1 MKLAL
6 DPTMYANLSL
16 KEMVDKT
23 AELGYDYIEL
33 SPREDFCPF
42 YKYPKVDK
50 SQIKQLKQY
59 CKDAGVKISSLLP
72 LYYWAGPDEDRRQAA
87 VRNWK
92 RAIEVAVELEVD
104 LMNSEFNGSKFDAV
118 VCEEKFIK
126 SMDELI
132 PVFEKEG
139 MNLNLQAHPYD
150 FIETN
155 TGAVD
160 MIRAL
165 DKDWINLVYSTA
177 HTFFYDDGA
186 GDIDPMF
193 DYAGDRLKHVLFADT
208 FNHKAANG
216 LRYIVNPPGVEAT
229 VHQHLNI
236 GEGEVDFETIFRRLR
251 ESNFDGIATN
261 AVFAWIDKR
270 EESSRMTLQQMRD
283 GLGIK
288 ETLNIK

>member
-1 MKLAL
+1 MKMKLAL
-6 DPTMYANLSL
+6 DPTMYKNLSL

-23 AELGYDYIEL
+23 AELGYEYIEL

-50 SQIKQLKQY
+50 AQIKNLKRWL
-59 CKDAGVKISSLLP
+59 KDAGVQISSLLP
-72 LYYWAGPDEDRRQAA
+72 LYHWAGPDEERRQAA

-92 RAIEVAVELEVD
+92 RAIEIAVELDVD
-104 LMNSEFNGSKFDAV
+104 LMNSEFSGSKYEAE

-139 MNLNLQAHPYD
+139 VKLNLQAHPYD

-155 TGAVD
+155 KEAVD

-165 DKDWINLVYSTA
+165 DRPWIKLVYSTA
-177 HTFFYDDGA
+177 HTFYYDDGV
-186 GDIDPMF
+186 GDIASMF
-193 DYAGDRLKHVLFADT
+193 DYAGDLLQHVLFADT
-208 FNHKAANG
+208 FNHKAADG
-216 LRYIVNPPGVEAT
+216 LRYIVNPPGAEVT

-236 GEGEVDFETIFRRLR
+236 GEGEVDFDTIFRKLR
-251 ESNFDGIATN
+251 EMEFDGIATN
-261 AVFAWIDKR
+261 AVFAWIDKAD
-270 EESSRMTLQQMRD
+270 ESCKFMLQKMKE
-283 GLGIK
+283 GLGI
-288 ETLNIK
+288 E